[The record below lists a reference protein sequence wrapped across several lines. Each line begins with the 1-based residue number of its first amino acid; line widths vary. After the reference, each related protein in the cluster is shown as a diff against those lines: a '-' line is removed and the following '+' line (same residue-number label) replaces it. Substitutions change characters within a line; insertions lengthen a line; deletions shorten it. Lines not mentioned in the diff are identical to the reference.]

1 MKCGNLN
8 FLKPCGPLQACNGTA
23 LPLLTLN
30 TTKFATRVL
39 ISVVP
44 ARMYK
49 NDNNLE
55 FKTPPTHQ
63 TKLEIT
69 SALLLRGNGYV
80 SKKTIDVKC
89 TADPGV
95 IYITNKIC

>member
-1 MKCGNLN
+1 VLN
-8 FLKPCGPLQACNGTA
+8 AA
-23 LPLLTLN
+23 
-30 TTKFATRVL
+30 
-39 ISVVP
+39 VP
-44 ARMYK
+44 TRMYK
-49 NDNNLE
+49 NENNLE
-55 FKTPPTHQ
+55 LKAPPTHQ

-80 SKKTIDVKC
+80 SKEMLDVKC